1 MSIIGWLLIGLIAGG
16 IARFLVPGRDPI
28 GLLGT
33 LLLGLVGSLVGGFL
47 GNLIAGEDLDLSAAG
62 LIGSTI
68 GAVIV
73 LLIYRAYAN
82 RGAAGRGT
90 RA

>member
-1 MSIIGWLLIGLIAGG
+1 MSIIGWLIIGLIAGA
-16 IARFLVPGRDPI
+16 IARFLVPGRDPM

-47 GNLIAGEDLDLSAAG
+47 GNLIAGEELEITAAG
-62 LIGSTI
+62 LLGSVI

-73 LLIYRAYAN
+73 LLIYRWWASRRPAE
-82 RGAAGRGT
+82 RRV
-90 RA
+90 